1 MIVSRTSKWLTYLV
15 LTTFAF
21 LSVYPLIGL
30 LAVALEPPGS
40 LVGGVPLFPESFH
53 LSNFSLVWSQAHLGA
68 AFINSGKIALL
79 TVTFTLIC
87 SVTAGYAFGTMRFRG
102 SAVIFSV
109 LMLGLMVP
117 TEAVIIPLY
126 YDLRATPIADTI
138 WAVVFP
144 QTAAGIAFG
153 TFWMRTFF
161 AAAPRELTEAAL
173 VDGAPRWKV
182 LWSVL
187 LPLARPAI
195 QTLALLAF
203 LSSFNDF
210 LLPLIMLQNP
220 SIQTVPLSVAA
231 FQGPRVT
238 DQTGVAAVALL
249 ACLPVLAVYLFLQRR
264 LIEGLTAG
272 ALKG

>member
-1 MIVSRTSKWLTYLV
+1 MIVSRTSSYLTYAV
-15 LTTFAF
+15 LTVFAF
-21 LSVYPLIGL
+21 LSVYPLVGL
-30 LAVALEPPGS
+30 LAVALEKPGS

-53 LSNFSLVWSQAHLGA
+53 VSNFSLVWSQAHLGA
-68 AFINSGKIALL
+68 AFVNSGKISLL
-79 TVTFTLIC
+79 TVTFTILC

-102 SAVIFSV
+102 DKLIFGV
-109 LMLGLMVP
+109 LLLGLMVP

-138 WAVVFP
+138 WAVVLP

-173 VDGAPRWKV
+173 VDGAARAKV
-182 LWSVL
+182 LWKVL

-195 QTLALLAF
+195 QTLALLVF

-249 ACLPVLAVYLFLQRR
+249 ACLPVVAVYLVLQRR

-272 ALKG
+272 AVKG